1 MKTPNTV
8 FIYQNKTDRL
18 DIKILELEEAVLFDK
33 TQAGKY
39 YHLVTLDPAQFV
51 RYLFTTAECKDY
63 LLLEFE
69 KDFDYEKAKCR

>member
-1 MKTPNTV
+1 MKTPNAI

-18 DIKILELEEAVLFDK
+18 DIKILELDEAYLFDK

-39 YHLVTLDPAQFV
+39 YHLLTLNASQFI
-51 RYLFTTAECKDY
+51 RYLLTTAECKDY

-69 KDFDYEKAKCR
+69 KDFNYEKT